1 MFKIIESLVAGADV
15 VIYYAIGCLM
25 LIACVVFFVGVFGIL
40 TTRKNIIIILLS
52 IELLLLAININ
63 FACFSI
69 LRGEPLPQ
77 T

>member
-1 MFKIIESLVAGADV
+1 M
-15 VIYYAIGCLM
+15 VIYYSTGILVFV
-25 LIACVVFFVGVFGIL
+25 ACIVFFIGVFGIL

-63 FACFSI
+63 FASFSI
-69 LRGEPLPQ
+69 LRCDPLPQ